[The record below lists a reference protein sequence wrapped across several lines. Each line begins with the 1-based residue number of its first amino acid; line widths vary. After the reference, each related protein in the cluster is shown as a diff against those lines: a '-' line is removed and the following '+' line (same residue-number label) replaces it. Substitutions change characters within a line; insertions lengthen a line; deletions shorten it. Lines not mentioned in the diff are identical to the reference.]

1 MIMQPRGIRNHN
13 PGNLRVS
20 ESNHWQGRADWHQRT
35 PEQRLE
41 RAFEVFVDPEHGI
54 RALAITLV
62 SYYDRHGLTNLRGLI
77 GRWAPQAENDTA
89 SYVLSV
95 ARRMSTDPSMPLDL
109 HDYDVMRALV
119 VAIIV
124 HENGMQP
131 YPDAVIDKGLALA
144 GVVRPIKPLPESRTV
159 LGGSIAGVS
168 TAASATLQ
176 AVQSVEEVR
185 AAIEPLQAVLPW
197 VQWLLVALT
206 LAGVGLAIYARV
218 SDQSR
223 RLT

>member
-1 MIMQPRGIRNHN
+1 MLMQPRGVRNNN

-89 SYVLSV
+89 GYVLSV

-131 YPDAVIDKGLALA
+131 YPDGVIDKALA
-144 GVVRPIKPLPESRTV
+144 MAGIVRSLKPIGESRTV
-159 LGGSIAGVS
+159 IGSSIAGVS
-168 TAASATLQ
+168 TAASAALQ
-176 AVQSVEEVR
+176 ASQSVEEVR
-185 AAIEPLQAVLPW
+185 TIVEPLREALPW
-197 VQWLLVALT
+197 IQWLLVALT
-206 LAGVGLAIYARV
+206 LAGVGLAVYARI

-223 RLT
+223 RVT

>member
-20 ESNHWQGRADWHQRT
+20 EANHWQGRADWHERT

-41 RAFEVFVDPEHGI
+41 REYEVYIAPEWGV
-54 RALAITLV
+54 RAIAITLI
-62 SYYDRHGLTNLRGLI
+62 SYYDRHGLRNLRGLI
-77 GRWAPQAENDTA
+77 GRWAPATENDTA
-89 SYVLSV
+89 SYVLAV

-119 VAIIV
+119 VAIIS

-185 AAIEPLQAVLPW
+185 DAIEPLQAVLPW